1 MIIEKLIEIDKCT
14 KHINNLQKQE
24 LNATELKTAQQL
36 QNAINNNININD
48 FMNTIDFILN
58 S

>member
-1 MIIEKLIEIDKCT
+1 MIIEKLIEIDNCDKN
-14 KHINNLQKQE
+14 IARLQKHE
-24 LNATELKTAQQL
+24 LNATELQKAKQL
-36 QNAINNNININD
+36 QNAINNNININN